1 MIAPAYSQSNT
12 AASFTSATSVSVTNP
27 ATVADGEVSYLRVL
41 ISSTNV
47 TITWPAGWTE
57 VSQGTQGASYT
68 GGLAWK
74 RMTAADGGAS
84 YTVNFS
90 AACTGTSRMST
101 FTGCKLSGTPHEG
114 AAMNQGTSVSMT
126 SSAIVTQGPNRLGV
140 VFYTQDSTTTSTVPG
155 GWTQQVTG
163 TASGTR
169 NYVDLKAIAAAGTE
183 AAVTRTITS
192 TSWITFS
199 LAVLPEQRIFIV

>member
-12 AASFTSATSVSVTNP
+12 AASFTAATSVSVTNP
-27 ATVADGEVSYLRVL
+27 ATVAENEVAYLRVL

-47 TITWPAGWTE
+47 TITWPSGWAE
-57 VSQGTQGASYT
+57 VSQGNEGASYT

-74 RMTAADGGAS
+74 RLTAADGGAS

-101 FTGCKLSGTPHEG
+101 FLNCKRSGIPHES
-114 AAMNQGTSVSMT
+114 ATKNQGTSGSLT

-140 VFYTQDSTTTSTVPG
+140 IFYTQDSTTTSTVPG
-155 GWTQQVTG
+155 TWAQQVTG
-163 TASGTR
+163 TANGTR
-169 NYVDLKAIAAAGTE
+169 NYVDLKAIAAPSTE

-192 TSWITFS
+192 ASWITFS
-199 LAVLPEQRIFIV
+199 LAVLPEQRIFVV

>member
-1 MIAPAYSQSNT
+1 MIAPTFSQSNT

-27 ATVADGEVSYLRVL
+27 ATVVANEVSYLRVL

-47 TITWPAGWTE
+47 TITWPSGWTE
-57 VSQGTQGASYT
+57 VSQGTEGASYT

-74 RMTAADGGAS
+74 RLTAADGGAS
-84 YTVNFS
+84 YTVSFS
-90 AACTGTSRMST
+90 AACTGTSRMTT
-101 FTGCKLSGTPHEG
+101 FVNAKYSGIPHES
-114 AAMNQGTSVSMT
+114 ATKNQGTSVSMT
-126 SSAIVTQGPNRLGV
+126 SSAITTQGPDRLGV
-140 VFYTQDSTTTSTVPG
+140 IFYTQDSTTTSTAPS

-169 NYVDLKAIAAAGTE
+169 NYVDTKAIAAPTTE

-192 TSWITFS
+192 ASWITFS
-199 LAVLPEQRIFIV
+199 LAVLPEQRVFLL